1 MRVGYGLRCMW
12 GGGVWAVWVVLGGL
26 GVCAPATAQSVVRVE
41 EDWEL
46 VLGETDPVIVGPQ
59 VTTTMSP
66 SGNLDGVYFTFE
78 INHRSAPWWTPGGLT
93 IHQWS
98 GEARVQSFDRSDRSV
113 MQTSGEIVCWTQIL
127 SVDGNNLTFQVKNGS
142 STTWGPFGYSNMFKL
157 RACWSGDLSGYSPDL
172 SVAQSG
178 AAFAGN
184 RVQLLR
190 IKEVRLTLSNGQ
202 TLTDSTPRIAHQLIE

>member
-1 MRVGYGLRCMW
+1 MRVGYGLRRVR
-12 GGGVWAVWVVLGGL
+12 GGVLGATCVVLGLL
-26 GVCAPATAQSVVRVE
+26 GVTVPAAAQQVVRVE

-46 VLGETDPVIVGPQ
+46 VLGEPDPVIVGPQ

-66 SGNLDGVYFTFE
+66 TGNLDGVYFTFE
-78 INHRSAPWWTPGGLT
+78 INYRSLPWWTPGGLT

-113 MQTSGEIVCWTQIL
+113 MQTSGETVSWTQIL
-127 SVDGNNLTFQVKNGS
+127 SVDGTNLTFQVKNGS

-157 RACWSGDLSGYSPDL
+157 RTAFSGDLSGYSPDL

-190 IKEVRLTLSNGQ
+190 IKEVRLTLSSGQ
-202 TLTDSTPRIAHQLIE
+202 TLTDSTPRIAHQLVE

>member
-1 MRVGYGLRCMW
+1 MRVGYGLRRVR
-12 GGGVWAVWVVLGGL
+12 GGVLGATCVVLGLL
-26 GVCAPATAQSVVRVE
+26 GVTVPAAAQQVVRVE

-46 VLGETDPVIVGPQ
+46 VLGEPDPVIVGPQ

-66 SGNLDGVYFTFE
+66 TGNLDGVYFTFE
-78 INHRSAPWWTPGGLT
+78 INHRSLPWWTPGGLT

-98 GEARVQSFDRSDRSV
+98 GEARVQSFDRSNRSV
-113 MQTSGEIVCWTQIL
+113 MQTSGETVSWTQIL
-127 SVDGNNLTFQVKNGS
+127 SVDGTNLTFQIKNGS

-157 RACWSGDLSGYSPDL
+157 RTAFSGDLSGYSPDL

-190 IKEVRLTLSNGQ
+190 IKEVRLTLSSGQ
-202 TLTDSTPRIAHQLIE
+202 TLTDSTPRIAHQLVE

>member
-1 MRVGYGLRCMW
+1 
-12 GGGVWAVWVVLGGL
+12 
-26 GVCAPATAQSVVRVE
+26 
-41 EDWEL
+41 
-46 VLGETDPVIVGPQ
+46 
-59 VTTTMSP
+59 
-66 SGNLDGVYFTFE
+66 
-78 INHRSAPWWTPGGLT
+78 
-93 IHQWS
+93 
-98 GEARVQSFDRSDRSV
+98 
-113 MQTSGEIVCWTQIL
+113 
-127 SVDGNNLTFQVKNGS
+127 
-142 STTWGPFGYSNMFKL
+142 MFKL

>member
-1 MRVGYGLRCMW
+1 MRVGYGLRRVR
-12 GGGVWAVWVVLGGL
+12 GGVLGATCVVLGLL
-26 GVCAPATAQSVVRVE
+26 GVTVPAAAQQVVRVE

-46 VLGETDPVIVGPQ
+46 VLGEPDPVIVGPQ

-66 SGNLDGVYFTFE
+66 TGNLDGVYFTFE
-78 INHRSAPWWTPGGLT
+78 INHRSLPWWTPGGLT

-113 MQTSGEIVCWTQIL
+113 MQTSGETVSWTQIL
-127 SVDGNNLTFQVKNGS
+127 SVDGTNLTFQVKNGS

-157 RACWSGDLSGYSPDL
+157 RTAFSGDLSGYSPDL

-190 IKEVRLTLSNGQ
+190 IKEVRLTLSSGQ
-202 TLTDSTPRIAHQLIE
+202 TLTDSTPRIAHQLVE

>member
-1 MRVGYGLRCMW
+1 MRVGYGLRRVR
-12 GGGVWAVWVVLGGL
+12 GGVLGATCVVLGL
-26 GVCAPATAQSVVRVE
+26 LAVTVPAAAQQVVRVE

-46 VLGETDPVIVGPQ
+46 VLGEPDPVIVGPQ

-66 SGNLDGVYFTFE
+66 TGNLDGVYFTFE
-78 INHRSAPWWTPGGLT
+78 INHRSLPWWTPGGLT

-113 MQTSGEIVCWTQIL
+113 MQTSGETVSWTQIL
-127 SVDGNNLTFQVKNGS
+127 SVDGTNLTFQVKNGS

-157 RACWSGDLSGYSPDL
+157 RTAFSGDLSGYSPDL

-190 IKEVRLTLSNGQ
+190 IKEVRLTLSSGQ
-202 TLTDSTPRIAHQLIE
+202 TLTDSTPRIAHQLVE

>member
-1 MRVGYGLRCMW
+1 MRVGYGLRRVR
-12 GGGVWAVWVVLGGL
+12 GGVLGATCVVLGLL
-26 GVCAPATAQSVVRVE
+26 GVTVPAAAQQVVRVE

-46 VLGETDPVIVGPQ
+46 VLGEPDPVIVGPQ

-66 SGNLDGVYFTFE
+66 TGNLDGVYFTFE
-78 INHRSAPWWTPGGLT
+78 INHRSLPWWTPGGLT

-98 GEARVQSFDRSDRSV
+98 GEARVQSFDRSNRSV
-113 MQTSGEIVCWTQIL
+113 MQTSGETVSWTQIL
-127 SVDGNNLTFQVKNGS
+127 SVDGTNLTFQVKNGS

-157 RACWSGDLSGYSPDL
+157 RTAFSGDLSGYSPDL

-190 IKEVRLTLSNGQ
+190 IKEVRLTLSSGQ
-202 TLTDSTPRIAHQLIE
+202 TLTDSTPRIAHQLVE

>member
-1 MRVGYGLRCMW
+1 MRVGHGLRRVR
-12 GGGVWAVWVVLGGL
+12 GGMFWAVGVVLGVL
-26 GVCAPATAQSVVRVE
+26 GVGLPTTAQEVVRVE

-46 VLGETDPVIVGPQ
+46 VLGEPDPVMVGPQ

-66 SGNLDGVYFTFE
+66 TENLDGVYFTFE

-113 MQTSGEIVCWTQIL
+113 MQTSGETVQWTQIL
-127 SVDGNNLTFQVKNGS
+127 SVDGTNLTFQIKNGS

-157 RACWSGDLSGYSPDL
+157 RTTWSGGLDGYSPDL

-190 IKEVRLTLSNGQ
+190 ITQVRLTLSNGQ

>member
-1 MRVGYGLRCMW
+1 MRVRDGLGWVRGRCK
-12 GGGVWAVWVVLGGL
+12 VAVCLALGVLGACL
-26 GVCAPATAQSVVRVE
+26 PVSAQEVVRVE

-46 VLGETDPVIVGPQ
+46 VLGEPDPVIVGPQ

-66 SGNLDGVYFTFE
+66 TGNLDGLYFTFE

-113 MQTSGEIVCWTQIL
+113 MQTSGEIVSWTQIL
-127 SVDGNNLTFQVKNGS
+127 SADGSNLTFQVKDGC

-157 RACWSGDLSGYSPDL
+157 RTNWSGNLNGYTPDL

-190 IKEVRLTLSNGQ
+190 IKEIRVTYSNGQ
-202 TLTDSTPRIAHQLIE
+202 TLTDTTERIAHQLVE

>member
-1 MRVGYGLRCMW
+1 MRVGYGLRRVR
-12 GGGVWAVWVVLGGL
+12 GGVLGATCVVLGLL
-26 GVCAPATAQSVVRVE
+26 GVTVPAAAQQVVRVE

-46 VLGETDPVIVGPQ
+46 VLGEPDPVIVGPQ

-66 SGNLDGVYFTFE
+66 TRNLDGVYFTFE
-78 INHRSAPWWTPGGLT
+78 INHRSLPWWTPGGLT

-113 MQTSGEIVCWTQIL
+113 MQTSGETVSWTQIL
-127 SVDGNNLTFQVKNGS
+127 SVDGTNLTFQVKNGS

-157 RACWSGDLSGYSPDL
+157 RTAFSGDLSGYSPDL

-190 IKEVRLTLSNGQ
+190 IKEVRLTLSSGQ
-202 TLTDSTPRIAHQLIE
+202 TLTDSTPRIAHQLVE

>member
-1 MRVGYGLRCMW
+1 MRARYGLRRAK
-12 GGGVWAVWVVLGGL
+12 GGWWLAICLAVGGL
-26 GVCAPATAQSVVRVE
+26 GTHVPAVGQEVVQVE

-46 VLGETDPVIVGPQ
+46 VLGEPDAVMVGPQ

-66 SGNLDGVYFTFE
+66 VGNLDGVYFTFE

-93 IHQWS
+93 IHQWM
-98 GEARVQSFDRSDRSV
+98 GESRVQSFDRSDRSV
-113 MQTSGEIVCWTQIL
+113 MQTSGETVAWTQIL
-127 SVDGNNLTFQVKNGS
+127 SVDGNHLTFQIKNGT
-142 STTWGPFGYSNMFKL
+142 STTWGAFGYSNWFKL
-157 RACWSGDLSGYSPDL
+157 RTNWGGDLNGYSPDL
-172 SVAQSG
+172 SVAHSG

-202 TLTDSTPRIAHQLIE
+202 TLTDSTPRIAHQLLE